1 MNHQAIANC
10 FPERLEQKKM
20 LKRSVQELS
29 DYDKFQNPLE
39 IDSYISMNKNT
50 LFWDWI
56 LIKYK
61 TSFLSLMSS
70 DYKEQF
76 ENKLYDNIIL
86 QNMSENEIID
96 KL

>member
-1 MNHQAIANC
+1 
-10 FPERLEQKKM
+10 M